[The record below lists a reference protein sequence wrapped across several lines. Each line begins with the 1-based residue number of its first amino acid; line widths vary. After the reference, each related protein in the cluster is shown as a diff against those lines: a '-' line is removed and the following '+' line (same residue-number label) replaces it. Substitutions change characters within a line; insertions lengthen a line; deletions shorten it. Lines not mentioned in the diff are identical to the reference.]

1 MCDARI
7 SIPASF
13 REWEWYGDHKTVA
26 LFLHLLLC
34 ANSEP
39 EQWKGQEIPRGCFV
53 TSLSKLAAATGLS
66 VRSVRTSLGKLASTG
81 DIVSRPTARYRVIE
95 VCRYASFADD
105 ERQTKSQANGRQN
118 NVVNASVTSPCG
130 DNLMQSGRQTADKR
144 QTNSADD
151 AVDKTA
157 IINEFVNHYRKSV
170 EGFCISNHCS
180 MLEFR
185 NAAAAVLDEWRIAGW
200 KPPEIKEGR
209 ETFETWHLLSAARA
223 KIEADQRKKQQ
234 QTKYEDRLQ
243 RRRGIVQVSTNPE
256 DFKETF

>member
-39 EQWKGQEIPRGCFV
+39 EQWKGQEIPRGCLV
-53 TSLSKLAAATGLS
+53 TSLSRLAAATGLS

-118 NVVNASVTSPCG
+118 
-130 DNLMQSGRQTADKR
+130 GRQTADKR
-144 QTNSADD
+144 QTNSADE

-157 IINEFVNHYRKSV
+157 IIDEFVNHYRKSV

>member
-13 REWEWYGDHKTVA
+13 RDWEWYGDHKTVS

-39 EQWKGQEIPRGCFV
+39 EQWKGQEIPRGCLV

-105 ERQTKSQANGRQN
+105 ERQTKRQAN
-118 NVVNASVTSPCG
+118 
-130 DNLMQSGRQTADKR
+130 GRQTADKR
-144 QTNSADD
+144 QTNSVDD

-157 IINEFVNHYRKSV
+157 IIDEFVNHYRKSV

-180 MLEFR
+180 MQEFR

-209 ETFETWHLLSAARA
+209 GTFETWHLLSAARA